1 MHLIIFEK
9 IARRKGKTYGPG
21 TYDHGL
27 LTEMTET
34 IKPKQTMNIK
44 EIKEKVKN
52 FLVEEMEIDESSIQD
67 NALLK
72 EDMGI
77 DSLEVVDIVV
87 LVDQEFGFKMKPED
101 FKELLTL
108 DQFCQFIAQRVG

>member
-1 MHLIIFEK
+1 
-9 IARRKGKTYGPG
+9 
-21 TYDHGL
+21 
-27 LTEMTET
+27 
-34 IKPKQTMNIK
+34 MNIN

-67 NALLK
+67 KALLK

-101 FKELLTL
+101 FQNIQTYEE
-108 DQFCQFIAQRVG
+108 FCQFIQGKVA